1 MSPRTD
7 RTLTSGR
14 QTIETPY
21 ADFCVTDECTLVK
34 VPLACSGGNMDL
46 GVFGA
51 AIPAII
57 VIVVVLVLEEW
68 AYFKARSKLQR
79 AVIIGV
85 AVFII
90 FLVLNLIAGPSF

>member
-1 MSPRTD
+1 
-7 RTLTSGR
+7 
-14 QTIETPY
+14 
-21 ADFCVTDECTLVK
+21 
-34 VPLACSGGNMDL
+34 MDL